1 MDRMMKTTT
10 LLIWL
15 AFVIAAV
22 TLAPLAT
29 IWSIN
34 TLFTLTIPYTLETW
48 GAVVWLTMVTFGNVV
63 STIRAKK

>member
-22 TLAPLAT
+22 TLGPLVT

>member
-10 LLIWL
+10 KLIWI
-15 AFVIAAV
+15 AFVIACIA
-22 TLAPLAT
+22 LGPLAT

-63 STIRAKK
+63 STIRDKK

>member
-1 MDRMMKTTT
+1 MMKTTT
-10 LLIWL
+10 LLIWIAFAL
-15 AFVIAAV
+15 ACI
-22 TLAPLAT
+22 TLGPLAT

-63 STIRAKK
+63 STIRDKK

>member
-1 MDRMMKTTT
+1 MDRMMETTT
-10 LLIWL
+10 LLIWI

-22 TLAPLAT
+22 TLGPLAT

-34 TLFTLTIPYTLETW
+34 TLFVLTIPYTLETW

-63 STIRAKK
+63 STIRDKK

>member
-15 AFVIAAV
+15 AFIIAAV
-22 TLAPLAT
+22 TFGPLAT

-34 TLFTLTIPYTLETW
+34 TLFTLTIPYTLVTW
-48 GAVVWLTMVTFGNVV
+48 FAVVWLTMVTFGNVV
-63 STIRAKK
+63 STIKSKK

>member
-15 AFVIAAV
+15 AFIIAAV
-22 TLAPLAT
+22 TFGPLAT

-48 GAVVWLTMVTFGNVV
+48 FAVVWLTMVTFGNVV
-63 STIRAKK
+63 STIKSKK

>member
-1 MDRMMKTTT
+1 MKTTT
-10 LLIWL
+10 ILIWL

-22 TLAPLAT
+22 TLGPLAT

>member
-10 LLIWL
+10 LLIWI
-15 AFVIAAV
+15 AFVIACIA
-22 TLAPLAT
+22 LGPLAT

-63 STIRAKK
+63 STIKSKK